1 MVVVWV
7 GLDGGSVDLGRCLM
21 AMAWV
26 WVDGFGVVYHGGLIW
41 VCLVW
46 VDLGCGVI
54 CNGV

>member
-1 MVVVWV
+1 MVVAWV

-41 VCLVW
+41 VYVGL
-46 VDLGCGVI
+46 LGLG
-54 CNGV
+54 

>member
-41 VCLVW
+41 VYVGL
-46 VDLGCGVI
+46 LGLG
-54 CNGV
+54 